1 MKTWYRRAVG
11 LGLALSLCG
20 GVHLTTA
27 APARQGAR
35 IQYNEIVQGNISES
49 TNEDDW
55 EFDGHT
61 GDLVLIDMRAD
72 GSDLDTY
79 LTLLDPYGSPLVSD
93 DDSGEGLNSRIGPY
107 RLTSDG
113 IYTILAGRYGGSGS
127 YLLALKNLN
136 TIPMLVPG
144 KPLIGVVDSV
154 HPTDYFLLATGEAG
168 TLWRLDVS
176 DDQSGSDPYL
186 ALYGSSGLLLS
197 TEFEGGGSIDPV
209 VSLPGE
215 TYVAVVSWNPYSP
228 GGPYQL
234 ELHASD
240 AELLDTGITQSGTLD
255 YTVISQQHY
264 FRGEE
269 GQAVRLSVEVEGDVA
284 LALDVTTLDGSLT
297 LFSSSGEMSRAIT
310 VTLDIPQTAV
320 YAVEIWDGSYMG
332 ENGSYTVSLE
342 RVED

>member
-11 LGLALSLCG
+11 LGLVLSLCG
-20 GVHLTTA
+20 AASVTAA
-27 APARQGAR
+27 APARQTAR
-35 IQYNEIVQGNISES
+35 IQYNETVQGEISES
-49 TNEDDW
+49 ASEDEW
-55 EFDGHT
+55 EFHGHT
-61 GDLVLIDMRAD
+61 GELVLIDMRAD

-79 LTLLDPYGSPLVSD
+79 LTLLNPFGNPLITD

-107 RLTSDG
+107 RLPNDG
-113 IYTILAGRYGGSGS
+113 IYTILAGRFGGSGR
-127 YLLALKNLN
+127 YVLELKNLS
-136 TIPMLVPG
+136 TIPMIVPG
-144 KPLIGVVDSV
+144 KPLVGVVDSA
-154 HPTDYFLLATGEAG
+154 HPTDYFLLATGEVG
-168 TLWRLDVS
+168 TLWRLTVQ

-186 ALYGSSGLLLS
+186 ALYGASGLLLS
-197 TEFEGGGSIDPV
+197 TEFQGGGSIDPV

-234 ELHASD
+234 ELEASD
-240 AELLDTGITQSGTLD
+240 AELLDSGIPQSGTLD
-255 YTVISQQHY
+255 YNVINRQHY

-269 GQAVRLSVEVEGDVA
+269 GQAVRLSVEVAGDVV
-284 LALDVTTLDGSLT
+284 LALEVTTLDGNHV
-297 LFSSSGEMSRAIT
+297 LFSNSGESVRAIT

-320 YAVEIWDGSYMG
+320 YTVEVWDGSFMG